1 MCHHIL
7 YIITKYIAILRSY
20 LYQPLNSKYEILH
33 TYSGDMGEAMKFQSV
48 MEGFDDDEVRAKLQS
63 KL

>member
-1 MCHHIL
+1 MIF
-7 YIITKYIAILRSY
+7 
-20 LYQPLNSKYEILH
+20 
-33 TYSGDMGEAMKFQSV
+33 SGDMGEAMKFQSV